1 MARAALIV
9 EEVVR
14 GGLEWAETVIGVDG
28 LYFAN
33 TGVEFLLL
41 RNSDASDRTVTIDIP
56 YMVDSQAVAD
66 KTIVITVGERRI
78 AGPWPTKYYSQSDQ
92 TVYVDASSAGV
103 VYASALKLTT
113 S

>member
-1 MARAALIV
+1 MARAELTV
-9 EEVVR
+9 QEVIR
-14 GGLEWAETVIGVDG
+14 SGLEWAETVIGADG

-33 TGVEFLLL
+33 TGVEFLIL

-56 YMVDSQAVAD
+56 YTVDGQTITD
-66 KTIVITVGERRI
+66 KSIAITAGESRI
-78 AGPWPTKYYSQSDQ
+78 AGPWPTKFYSQSDQ

-103 VYASALKLTT
+103 VYASAMKLTT